1 MGVLGGPVLR
11 RRHLDERRSST
22 LLHMDLPF
30 EKLHGNGNDFVLIDE
45 YANVVVPEAM
55 KPEFARL
62 YCDRRFGIGG
72 DGVLFLSK
80 GEGGDLRMRLVQ
92 PDGSEAE
99 MCGNGVRCVAKYAV
113 DRGYAGEAFVVET
126 GAGPVPVEAGY
137 DEDDAFEATIGMPDP
152 AFDRSGIPAIGDGE
166 YLEEVDGLE
175 VRAVNT
181 GVPHAVVFVEDLD
194 GVDLDAVAPAIR
206 RHPSFPEG
214 ANVNFVQV
222 TGPGSIRVR
231 TFERGVEGETLSC
244 GTGAT
249 ASAAI
254 AHRLGLVGEP
264 VEVETAGGPLTIGI
278 GRKTTMTGPAET
290 VFSGLISL

>member
-1 MGVLGGPVLR
+1 
-11 RRHLDERRSST
+11 
-22 LLHMDLPF
+22 MDMPF

-45 YANVVVPEAM
+45 FARVVIPEPM
-55 KPEFARL
+55 KADFARL

-80 GEGGDLRMRLVQ
+80 GESGDLRMRLLQ

-99 MCGNGVRCVAKYAV
+99 MCGNGVRCLAKYAV
-113 DRGYAGEAFVVET
+113 DRDYVGEAFVVET

-137 DEDDAFEATIGMPDP
+137 DEDGVFEATIGMPDP
-152 AFDRSGIPAIGDGE
+152 AFERSAIPAVGDGE
-166 YLEEVDGLE
+166 YLEEVDGRE
-175 VRAVNT
+175 VRAANT

-194 GVDLDAVAPAIR
+194 AIDIEAVAPAIR

-222 TGPGSIRVR
+222 TGPGAIRVR

-249 ASAAI
+249 ASAAM
-254 AHRLGLVGEP
+254 AHRLGLVDAT
-264 VEVETAGGPLTIGI
+264 VEVTTTGGPLTIAI
-278 GRKTTMTGPAET
+278 GSSTTMTGPAET
-290 VFSGLISL
+290 VFSGVIEL

>member
-1 MGVLGGPVLR
+1 
-11 RRHLDERRSST
+11 
-22 LLHMDLPF
+22 MDLPF

-45 YANVVVPEAM
+45 FAKTVVPEAM
-55 KPEFARL
+55 KAEFARL

-80 GEGGDLRMRLVQ
+80 GESGDLRMRLLQ

-137 DEDDAFEATIGMPDP
+137 DDDNVFEATIGMPDP
-152 AFDRSGIPAIGDGE
+152 AFHRFGIPALGEGE
-166 YLEEVDGLE
+166 YFEEIDGFK
-175 VRAVNT
+175 VRAANT

-194 GVDLDAVAPAIR
+194 GVDLEAVAPAIR
-206 RHPSFPEG
+206 HHPSFPEG
-214 ANVNFVQV
+214 ANVNFVQI
-222 TGPGSIRVR
+222 TGPAAIRVR
-231 TFERGVEGETLSC
+231 TFERGVEAETPSC

-254 AHRLGLVGEP
+254 AHRIGLVTSP
-264 VEVETAGGPLTIGI
+264 VEVETEGGPLTIAL
-278 GRKTTMTGPAET
+278 GRDTTMTGPAET
-290 VFSGLISL
+290 VFSGVISL